1 MSTTTLSQ
9 SLFALP
15 GLLPGIIRFL
25 LFQEIVPIIP
35 SGLTFCSSP
44 FLNPS
49 PAYFPLQM
57 CTSFGEEPAPRLL
70 RGAPLEAG
78 GVSFQSSIPNP
89 PIRSAKNAQK
99 VTFNPPANSPLSKCV
114 LVLPFGEGLGVRY
127 SFPPSFP
134 GNETCPCLPVSC
146 SLRGTPKGLWGYR
159 ITNSEYQITINHS
172 PGLEN

>member
-57 CTSFGEEPAPRLL
+57 CTSFG
-70 RGAPLEAG
+70 AG
-78 GVSFQSSIPNP
+78 GVSLHQSSIPNP

-127 SFPPSFP
+127 SFLPSFP
-134 GNETCPCLPVSC
+134 GNETCPRLPVPC
-146 SLRGTPKGLWGYR
+146 SLRGTPKGPRGYR
-159 ITNSEYQITINHS
+159 ITNSEYPFTINHS

>member
-1 MSTTTLSQ
+1 MSSTTLSQ
-9 SLFALP
+9 YLCALP

-70 RGAPLEAG
+70 RGAPLGAG
-78 GVSFQSSIPNP
+78 GVSLHQSSIPNP
-89 PIRSAKNAQK
+89 PIRSAENAQK
-99 VTFNPPANSPLSKCV
+99 VTYIRDPLSA
-114 LVLPFGEGLGVRY
+114 
-127 SFPPSFP
+127 
-134 GNETCPCLPVSC
+134 
-146 SLRGTPKGLWGYR
+146 
-159 ITNSEYQITINHS
+159 HS
-172 PGLEN
+172 V